1 MVMVM
6 GTPEDKAP
14 RPCISNLIWV
24 LSSDP
29 ICQFNQLFLNSE
41 AAMLSLLKTK
51 TPIASSH
58 TLIFQ
63 IFSLLSYY
71 FSSTTDISLPPQS
84 FLSFPSYHQKYISL
98 LKIFPP
104 SQTSGI
110 WQNN

>member
-1 MVMVM
+1 M

-14 RPCISNLIWV
+14 RPCVSNLIWV

-41 AAMLSLLKTK
+41 AAMLSLLKTR
-51 TPIASSH
+51 TPIASLH

-71 FSSTTDISLPPQS
+71 FSSTTDISLPPNLF
-84 FLSFPSYHQKYISL
+84 FLFPLTIKNIFLFSKYSL
-98 LKIFPP
+98 LKPVEYGKIIDLKE
-104 SQTSGI
+104 Q
-110 WQNN
+110 